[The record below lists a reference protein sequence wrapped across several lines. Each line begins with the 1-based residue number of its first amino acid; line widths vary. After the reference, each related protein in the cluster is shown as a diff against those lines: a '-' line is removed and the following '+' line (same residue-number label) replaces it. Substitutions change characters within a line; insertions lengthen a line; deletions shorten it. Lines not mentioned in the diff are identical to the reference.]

1 MRVVVHHDTHDYL
14 HYHDHDDQGVEMDQS
29 LMRGKHHDTH
39 DDQQDHY
46 ESHHVMT
53 SNHHNQGV
61 EVDQP
66 VMRGNERM
74 VEHHDRSHTHT
85 SQSEV

>member
-1 MRVVVHHDTHDYL
+1 
-14 HYHDHDDQGVEMDQS
+14 MDQS
-29 LMRGKHHDTH
+29 LMWGRHHDTH

-46 ESHHVMT
+46 ESHHVKT
-53 SNHHNQGV
+53 SNHHNHHNHNQGV